1 MTTHQAR
8 HCSPSATAT
17 VVRTPIHEQAHAAL
31 HGPRFVCQR
40 RCWQTFGL
48 AAQQALKPDTRR
60 NLSYRRYRG
69 YPQWPMCPR
78 RRQCHRAGANGLQAV
93 RVKGLLRSARNIWQ
107 FKPMAVIRF
116 RATTHCVRCVP
127 RTTHKTPR
135 TSYRARVMWSFATS
149 LYPHTPRV
157 AMSTPPPEATQR
169 GLHYGLFC
177 RQIDAGTILMR
188 HRS

>member
-1 MTTHQAR
+1 MWLTTHQAR

-60 NLSYRRYRG
+60 NLSYRRYRE

-78 RRQCHRAGANGLQAV
+78 RRQCHRTGSNGLQAV
-93 RVKGLLRSARNIWQ
+93 RVKGVLRGARNIQ
-107 FKPMAVIRF
+107 QSKPMTVIRF
-116 RATTHCVRCVP
+116 SSDHPLRAMCATHDTQDPTHELLGPGDVELCNIVISAHAQGGNVHSTT
-127 RTTHKTPR
+127 
-135 TSYRARVMWSFATS
+135 
-149 LYPHTPRV
+149 
-157 AMSTPPPEATQR
+157 
-169 GLHYGLFC
+169 
-177 RQIDAGTILMR
+177 
-188 HRS
+188 